1 MLDDSRQT
9 VRLQGWLERLHVGDE
24 AALDELLR
32 HAGDRLEKLT
42 RQMLRAHP
50 AVRRWAET
58 GDVLQGALMRLV
70 RALRQVHP
78 ASLRD
83 FFALATQQVRREL
96 VDLARRFYGPHG
108 VGANHASTAGETHRP
123 EPADHSNEGSALA
136 QWTELHRHIENLPE
150 EEREVMGL
158 VFYQGLRQEE
168 AAELLSV
175 SVRTVQRR
183 WHAALVRL
191 HEVWK
196 GEWPGE

>member
-1 MLDDSRQT
+1 MIDDSRQT

-96 VDLARRFYGPHG
+96 IDLARRFYGPQG
-108 VGANHASTAGETHRP
+108 LGANHASGAGEDGAAGGP
-123 EPADHSNEGSALA
+123 EPAD
-136 QWTELHRHIENLPE
+136 
-150 EEREVMGL
+150 
-158 VFYQGLRQEE
+158 
-168 AAELLSV
+168 LS
-175 SVRTVQRR
+175 
-183 WHAALVRL
+183 
-191 HEVWK
+191 
-196 GEWPGE
+196 